1 AGELKEVPSSFF
13 CCGRGPARA
22 CAMTHSASRRKAAL
36 LWLSTLALPSFLPD
50 PFHAMSYAKV
60 VNPFGVALFQ
70 YLAKKEVE
78 NVLIS
83 PMSISVCLSMVAAG
97 ATEGSGT
104 QKELMGM
111 GGGLKALPEA
121 SSMQMANSAW
131 VRMAIKP
138 EFLADIQKTF
148 QADAFPLPSPDPMR
162 INNWVK
168 EKTQGLIPSL
178 FEGPL
183 DPLTVLVLVN
193 TIYFKGSWASTF
205 DAAKTTPGKFQ
216 SFKGKLPCD
225 MMLKKE
231 KNLSYADIAGFQAVQ
246 LPYSDMNTMATIIL
260 PKETGPGGLE
270 KLVEGF
276 DLEQVFHAM
285 RPMEVELRMPRFKVS
300 AGGSMKEALVAL
312 GIKETFGG
320 SGGFLRMSDDPEVH
334 LDEVM
339 HKATVEVNEEGTVAA
354 AATGAVMM
362 TRCMPPPAQPMTV
375 DRPFLFVISD
385 KEGAISF
392 IGKIVT
398 PELSGI
404 EAKLK

>member
-1 AGELKEVPSSFF
+1 MEYIQHYQNTLLQARSARISKPKVELNERAEPLLLKDRLWKPSAQFIWSEEQLQRKTPVEEESGATVQDGGEGREMTGCSLSAFLRKAPGYALVAAGDEEAVLVQRQLQPLLGVEPS
-13 CCGRGPARA
+13 ARA
-22 CAMTHSASRRKAAL
+22 AWLRGSFCNPWRLTNAPGPMRLTQFAGKAAL

-178 FEGPL
+178 FE
-183 DPLTVLVLVN
+183 
-193 TIYFKGSWASTF
+193 
-205 DAAKTTPGKFQ
+205 
-216 SFKGKLPCD
+216 
-225 MMLKKE
+225 
-231 KNLSYADIAGFQAVQ
+231 
-246 LPYSDMNTMATIIL
+246 
-260 PKETGPGGLE
+260 
-270 KLVEGF
+270 
-276 DLEQVFHAM
+276 
-285 RPMEVELRMPRFKVS
+285 
-300 AGGSMKEALVAL
+300 
-312 GIKETFGG
+312 
-320 SGGFLRMSDDPEVH
+320 
-334 LDEVM
+334 
-339 HKATVEVNEEGTVAA
+339 
-354 AATGAVMM
+354 
-362 TRCMPPPAQPMTV
+362 
-375 DRPFLFVISD
+375 VISD